1 MSVVVI
7 GGGQAGLAVSH
18 ELWALGIEHVVLER
32 DRVAETW
39 RGRWD
44 SFRLVTP
51 NWTLDLPGAPYAGDD
66 PDGFAPRDEI
76 VDYLEQYA
84 ADLPV
89 RTGIAVDGLEPGPTG
104 GFLLRTSGGQRTAD
118 AVIVCTGAYQRPYR
132 PPFGGEF
139 PRDMAVLDAEGYRTP
154 AALPAGRVLV
164 VGSGQ
169 TGCQIAEELCQS
181 GREVLLACGRAPWGP
196 RRPAGRDIVTWLNET
211 TWFRTPVSALPAP
224 AARLFAN
231 IQTTGKDGGH
241 DLHYRTLQAMG
252 VELVGRLAGVDG
264 HHVRFADD
272 LAESVAWGDA
282 RDADIGQLL
291 AAQLGGRRRTG
302 PTRHRSAP
310 TRLSSSTC
318 AGSAQSSSRLVF
330 APTTPT
336 GSGSNVRL
344 HGLPNHRRRGQH
356 SGLRAI
362 LLRRPLPAHPRVVAP
377 VWGGGGRHGRRPRG
391 GQAFPLTRPAGRRR
405 FLDGG

>member
-1 MSVVVI
+1 
-7 GGGQAGLAVSH
+7 VSH
-18 ELWALGIEHVVLER
+18 ELWALGIDHVVLER

-39 RGRWD
+39 RRRWD

-66 PDGFAPRDEI
+66 SDGYVPRDEI

-89 RTGIAVDGLEPGPTG
+89 RTGVAVEEVEPGPAG

-118 AVIVCTGAYQRPYR
+118 TVVVCTGAYQRPHR
-132 PPFGGEF
+132 PQFGGEF
-139 PRDMAVLDAEGYRTP
+139 PRDLTVLDAEGYRNP

-181 GREVLLACGRAPWGP
+181 GREVFLACGRAPWVP

-211 TWFRTPVSALPAP
+211 TWFRTPASALPAP

-241 DLHYRTLQAMG
+241 DLHYRRCRQWA
-252 VELVGRLAGVDG
+252 
-264 HHVRFADD
+264 
-272 LAESVAWGDA
+272 
-282 RDADIGQLL
+282 
-291 AAQLGGRRRTG
+291 
-302 PTRHRSAP
+302 
-310 TRLSSSTC
+310 SSWW
-318 AGSAQSSSRLVF
+318 AGSTASTG
-330 APTTPT
+330 TTY
-336 GSGSNVRL
+336 
-344 HGLPNHRRRGQH
+344 GLPT
-356 SGLRAI
+356 I
-362 LLRRPLPAHPRVVAP
+362 
-377 VWGGGGRHGRRPRG
+377 
-391 GQAFPLTRPAGRRR
+391 
-405 FLDGG
+405 

>member
-1 MSVVVI
+1 VSLVVI

-18 ELWALGIEHVVLER
+18 ELWAPGIDHVVLER

-39 RGRWD
+39 RRRWD

-66 PDGFAPRDEI
+66 PDGFVPRDEI

-89 RTGIAVDGLEPGPTG
+89 RTGVAVEGLEPGPGG
-104 GFLLRTSGGQRTAD
+104 GFLLRSSGGQLTAD
-118 AVIVCTGAYQRPYR
+118 AVVVCTGAYQRPHR
-132 PPFGGEF
+132 PQSGGEF
-139 PRDMAVLDAEGYRTP
+139 PRDVAVLDAEGYRNP

-181 GREVLLACGRAPWGP
+181 GREVFLACGRAPWVP

-231 IQTTGKDGGH
+231 IQATGKDGGH

-252 VELVGRLAGVDG
+252 VNLLGRLAGVDG

-282 RDADIGQLL
+282 RYADFGQLL
-291 AAQLGGRRRTG
+291 AAQLGGHAPHWPDPPPFRADTPVELNLRGFGAVIFTSGFRPDYAGWVRFPAFDSMGFPITDDGASTVVPGLYFCGVHFLRTRGSSLLFGVGEDAAVVARAVARRYPIG
-302 PTRHRSAP
+302 
-310 TRLSSSTC
+310 
-318 AGSAQSSSRLVF
+318 
-330 APTTPT
+330 
-336 GSGSNVRL
+336 N
-344 HGLPNHRRRGQH
+344 PNH
-356 SGLRAI
+356 
-362 LLRRPLPAHPRVVAP
+362 
-377 VWGGGGRHGRRPRG
+377 
-391 GQAFPLTRPAGRRR
+391 
-405 FLDGG
+405 